1 MNFTKWDHNH
11 IQSIFVILGL
21 IILVLILPNHPID
34 PWQLFNP
41 FRFGLLIIVL
51 ASIQFGG
58 YLAIR
63 AMGERLGMVFTGFFG
78 GLVSSTAVLAT
89 LPHLVKSH
97 PELSRPAITAA
108 IFSNIG
114 MLVELIIIIFTVSP
128 ALAKTILM
136 PILAMIITGGFTT
149 IALMNH
155 DKSPTISKLPPNP
168 FSLIRILR
176 LALIIAA
183 MMFIVA
189 YTQKHVGS
197 NALILVTSL
206 GGLFEIHSVSLATTN
221 LFAQSSI
228 SQSEAILLIGTA
240 ILSSHLSK
248 FGLLLILSRNQFGLY
263 TAMYLIIMLLVGF
276 LGFWLIY

>member
-1 MNFTKWDHNH
+1 MNFTKLDRNH
-11 IQSIFVILGL
+11 IQTILVILGL
-21 IILVLILPNHPID
+21 VILIPFLPNRTID

-41 FRFGLLIIVL
+41 FRFGWLIIIL
-51 ASIQFGG
+51 AGIQFGG
-58 YLAIR
+58 YFAIR
-63 AMGERLGMVFTGFFG
+63 AMGNRLGMVFTGFFG

-89 LPHLVKSH
+89 LPHIVKNR
-97 PELSRPAITAA
+97 PELARPAITAA

-114 MLVELIIIIFTVSP
+114 MLVELALIIFAISP
-128 ALAKTILM
+128 YLAKIILM

-149 IALMNH
+149 LALMNH
-155 DKSPTISKLPPNP
+155 DQPPFIAEPPNP

-189 YTQKHVGS
+189 FAQKQVGHS
-197 NALILVTSL
+197 ALILVTFL

-221 LFAQSSI
+221 LFAQGNI
-228 SQSEAILLIGTA
+228 PQSEAILLIGTA

-248 FGLLLILSRNQFGLY
+248 FALLLILARNQFGLY